1 MKLFIHTQK
10 QKQLLMKATL
20 KMYLNQSTLQLY
32 QTENFLGKDSGWI
45 IDSAVDHNIN
55 ISKYNSLAASSYIK
69 LPEELAHPRK
79 GLINIQNIDY
89 NEYFK
94 RSLDKYLHPADHHT
108 ARITKADKEK
118 KLDFKDI
125 KFPVQVRDIHKIK
138 KRILSALGFLVMKIR
153 KNFQFMCQKML

>member
-79 GLINIQNIDY
+79 GLINIQNID
-89 NEYFK
+89 
-94 RSLDKYLHPADHHT
+94 
-108 ARITKADKEK
+108 
-118 KLDFKDI
+118 
-125 KFPVQVRDIHKIK
+125 
-138 KRILSALGFLVMKIR
+138 
-153 KNFQFMCQKML
+153 